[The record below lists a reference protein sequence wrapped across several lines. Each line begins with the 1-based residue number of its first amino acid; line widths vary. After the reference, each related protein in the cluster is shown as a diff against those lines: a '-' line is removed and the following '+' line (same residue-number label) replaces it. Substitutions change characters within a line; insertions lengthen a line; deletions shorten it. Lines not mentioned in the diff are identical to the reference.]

1 MPNYRRAF
9 APGASWFFT
18 VNLLQRRRNDLLLR
32 HVELLRDVVR
42 RVHRDY
48 PFTIDAWVVLPE
60 HMHCVWT
67 LPPGDADYPLRWRL
81 IKTFFCRG
89 LPSDEYRS
97 LTRLRRGERGIWQR
111 RYWEHQLRDDEDFR
125 RHIDYVYIN
134 PCKHGLVGR
143 VADWPHSSFHRD
155 VVMGLYPVDWAGDI
169 GLEVPGMGR
178 GQGGRSASFGAL
190 RLRLMRPTVMA
201 YACASRLSTSATH
214 WLMLLCSSSAFTAT
228 VACSSG
234 PRRRLSL
241 PE

>member
-32 HVELLRDVVR
+32 HVELLRDAVR

-111 RYWEHQLRDDEDFR
+111 RYWEHLIRDEADLRA
-125 RHIDYVYIN
+125 HLDYLHIN
-134 PCKHGLVGR
+134 PVKHGLVER
-143 VADWPHSSFHRD
+143 VADWPYSTFHRQVRGD
-155 VVMGLYPVDWAGDI
+155 LVAGAAIGAVNDGRPSGLMGDI
-169 GLEVPGMGR
+169 GKGEAHAV
-178 GQGGRSASFGAL
+178 
-190 RLRLMRPTVMA
+190 
-201 YACASRLSTSATH
+201 
-214 WLMLLCSSSAFTAT
+214 CSSR
-228 VACSSG
+228 CHDG
-234 PRRRLSL
+234 R
-241 PE
+241 